1 MWKGISVAI
10 SLLVIG
16 GCASNAHPPVTSN
29 DAWTSELMESR
40 RWRDSDELDQD
51 YLKLASESLLPVQP
65 AKVKV
70 LGTEQKD
77 AIQSLATKIY
87 LIENAKHTIDMT
99 YYIFADDLAGKATLG
114 ALCKAVERGVDVR
127 IMVDSLGSYSL
138 NNGNLKGL
146 MQCEENAGY
155 VLDRD
160 GVQTNQKARVQA
172 VIFNALT
179 EGDSRWNHR
188 SHDKLFIVDG
198 FYNEDACVITGGRN
212 MSLHYYGINSDG
224 EKDLSAFR
232 DIEIMLRPLADAK
245 VNESPSRLSEYYFTV
260 LFTKPGNK
268 KLDTWSS
275 YNRDRELLLQAYA
288 QLKSNSEFNQ
298 AYSSVSSFVQEGYRT
313 SDTKFAHELDNL
325 NADDVVERYS
335 TNKSANA
342 NSISGILAK
351 AAYTDT
357 SLKTIKVVSPYLFLQ
372 SELLKD
378 EGVIDRDLNTALRWL
393 EQDPERNIEIIT
405 NSVLTSDNF
414 FTQAVIDM
422 HTVPTLIM
430 YDDELKKTW
439 LEDDLTN
446 NELNAPFLNSE
457 AWQKAINH
465 PRIKFYQLGKP
476 DSVLLGGDQFYGKL
490 HAKFLII
497 DDSAFVG
504 TTNLDFRSLL
514 YNNEVG
520 FFLTGDEIINDLNQ
534 QFELLK
540 KDSLRWGSEDWISMR
555 NKLREVGGTKG
566 RTSDSQREIY
576 ELLESTGLKYQF

>member
-1 MWKGISVAI
+1 MWKGISIAI

-155 VLDRD
+155 ILDRA
-160 GVQTNQKARVQA
+160 GMQTNQKARVQA

-198 FYNEDACVITGGRN
+198 FYNEDAYVITGGRN

-224 EKDLSAFR
+224 KKDLSAFR
-232 DIEIMLRPLADAK
+232 DIEIM
-245 VNESPSRLSEYYFTV
+245 
-260 LFTKPGNK
+260 
-268 KLDTWSS
+268 
-275 YNRDRELLLQAYA
+275 
-288 QLKSNSEFNQ
+288 
-298 AYSSVSSFVQEGYRT
+298 
-313 SDTKFAHELDNL
+313 
-325 NADDVVERYS
+325 
-335 TNKSANA
+335 
-342 NSISGILAK
+342 ISL
-351 AAYTDT
+351 
-357 SLKTIKVVSPYLFLQ
+357 
-372 SELLKD
+372 
-378 EGVIDRDLNTALRWL
+378 
-393 EQDPERNIEIIT
+393 
-405 NSVLTSDNF
+405 
-414 FTQAVIDM
+414 
-422 HTVPTLIM
+422 
-430 YDDELKKTW
+430 
-439 LEDDLTN
+439 
-446 NELNAPFLNSE
+446 
-457 AWQKAINH
+457 
-465 PRIKFYQLGKP
+465 
-476 DSVLLGGDQFYGKL
+476 
-490 HAKFLII
+490 
-497 DDSAFVG
+497 
-504 TTNLDFRSLL
+504 
-514 YNNEVG
+514 
-520 FFLTGDEIINDLNQ
+520 
-534 QFELLK
+534 
-540 KDSLRWGSEDWISMR
+540 
-555 NKLREVGGTKG
+555 
-566 RTSDSQREIY
+566 
-576 ELLESTGLKYQF
+576 